1 MSKPS
6 IFEQAATS
14 TEPLDLTIRPL
25 LLAAEEPNVPVA
37 MRQIALDDRRA
48 APACG
53 DGVNGGGSAL
63 PDNWWRRSRSF
74 TILGIAPSCRCG

>member
-14 TEPLDLTIRPL
+14 TEPLELTIRPL
-25 LLAAEEPNVPVA
+25 LLAAEEPNVPTT

-48 APACG
+48 VVVCG
-53 DGVNGGGSAL
+53 DAANGGGSAL
-63 PDNWWRRSRSF
+63 PDNWWRWSRSF

>member
-14 TEPLDLTIRPL
+14 TEPLELTIRPL
-25 LLAAEEPNVPVA
+25 MLAAEEPNVPTA
-37 MRQIALDDRRA
+37 MRQIALDDRRVVT
-48 APACG
+48 CG
-53 DGVNGGGSAL
+53 DGANGGGSAL